1 MQGGFRSR
9 IQRGL
14 SVGEIGQHR
23 TDIDQRGIGLTLQM
37 FDQRRGQPNRTQHID
52 VERRL
57 ELSVVNG
64 LAQIV
69 ALNTDGKRK
78 RLLLAGSNLEDA
90 VTFECLEALAYGF
103 DVFLPSDLIEV
114 SDFNFVSLH
123 WDRLKQAGAVPTTI
137 IQMLNEWSLCATDAP
152 IIEKI
157 RLRSEEFRKIHK

>member
-1 MQGGFRSR
+1 MGAIVGVDGCLMLVVNGDWKAVPQTDRS
-9 IQRGL
+9 IKSWLIDLASDIDLPIHFAEIAMNNGS
-14 SVGEIGQHR
+14 SVG
-23 TDIDQRGIGLTLQM
+23 
-37 FDQRRGQPNRTQHID
+37 
-52 VERRL
+52 
-57 ELSVVNG
+57 NG

-69 ALNTDGKRK
+69 ALNPDGKRK
-78 RLLLAGSNLEDA
+78 RLLLAGSHLEDA

-137 IQMLNEWSLCATDAP
+137 TQMLNEWSVCATDAA

-157 RLRSEEFRKIHK
+157 RLRSQEFRKIHK